1 MRNMSMQRVVKKI
14 ILRSRK
20 YDLQSGDLGL
30 KPEFVLISLVVSI
43 LISTLKTFY
52 FILSLVAQI

>member
-1 MRNMSMQRVVKKI
+1 MQRVVKKI

>member
-1 MRNMSMQRVVKKI
+1 MQRVVKKI

-30 KPEFVLISLVVSI
+30 GPEFVLISLVVSI
-43 LISTLKTFY
+43 FISTLNFFY